1 MKKKFLA
8 AALSAL
14 VAGAA
19 SAQSPSVW
27 LSEVL
32 VNPPG
37 TDNGFE
43 YVEIASS
50 IPSMSLSGFF
60 LLVVEGD
67 GAAAGVVD
75 MRIDLSNMSTGTNN
89 LLLIRD
95 AATVIAPGPE
105 SGTSIVVSDFVPDLE
120 NGTQT
125 YILCFGNPPALL
137 ADVDSN
143 NDGVLD
149 AGALAGCTVVDAL
162 GFVENDTANSNVV
175 YSDDLGF
182 TTVGPGLDA
191 GGLPTFNAD
200 WLYRFTTASGAAGG
214 WAGTDVLAV
223 GATTASGL
231 IVDNLRQIGFAT
243 STRPAVQTLGAGST
257 TVRAIDPGVP
267 NLIIADASWTIPQGA
282 GSVGLS
288 ISVPSIPGATAF
300 TAVSIDPANGSSTTA
315 YFGNL
320 FGLWI
325 PEADFVFQLTAGVAP
340 FTMALDGSGSASFGL
355 GGVSLP
361 GVTLWAVT
369 VIPNAA
375 VTRVVAQSP
384 VYAITL

>member
-1 MKKKFLA
+1 
-8 AALSAL
+8 
-14 VAGAA
+14 
-19 SAQSPSVW
+19 
-27 LSEVL
+27 
-32 VNPPG
+32 
-37 TDNGFE
+37 
-43 YVEIASS
+43 
-50 IPSMSLSGFF
+50 
-60 LLVVEGD
+60 
-67 GAAAGVVD
+67 
-75 MRIDLSNMSTGTNN
+75 
-89 LLLIRD
+89 
-95 AATVIAPGPE
+95 
-105 SGTSIVVSDFVPDLE
+105 
-120 NGTQT
+120 
-125 YILCFGNPPALL
+125 
-137 ADVDSN
+137 
-143 NDGVLD
+143 VLD

-355 GGVSLP
+355 RRRFVARRHSVGRHGDPECGRDAGGRAVARVRDHALNQVAVSP
-361 GVTLWAVT
+361 RARRRGTSRGGGHA
-369 VIPNAA
+369 PSS
-375 VTRVVAQSP
+375 RVVRCPASTEACSRGCP
-384 VYAITL
+384 